1 MTDDPRP
8 EPASVARADLAAD
21 RLALALE
28 DVGFDVG
35 VAFPALRG
43 GVDRHGADAVELG
56 AVTPAVATQLSTVLA
71 RAARRGIALPRR

>member
-1 MTDDPRP
+1 MTDDSRP
-8 EPASVARADLAAD
+8 EPASVAPADLAAD

-43 GVDRHGADAVELG
+43 GVNRHGADAVELG
-56 AVTPAVATQLSTVLA
+56 AVAPTVATQLSMVLA
-71 RAARRGIALPRR
+71 WAARRGITIPRR